1 MCLCEGVGRL
11 LFKRNMLKGDLS
23 LNVKVLY
30 EIKFDGKV
38 LHLSVLDVN
47 NMTDCRLY
55 ISLEG
60 KWVDAWH
67 GKL

>member
-1 MCLCEGVGRL
+1 
-11 LFKRNMLKGDLS
+11 MLKGDLS